1 MHVHV
6 PVYISPSTS
15 IYHVLGAMRKKIMG
29 YGSDVVDFAAVRRFK
44 LVVAKQFK
52 HFILNLQQ
60 RPLETT
66 ISHFFVGETQTAHF
80 SLLVTQQQSLFS
92 FTTLIWSRYFTL
104 ARRRRRR
111 RPAIVGWVE
120 FLREN

>member
-1 MHVHV
+1 MHML
-6 PVYISPSTS
+6 VYVSPPTS
-15 IYHVLGAMRKKIMG
+15 IFHVLGAMWKARSWRDG
-29 YGSDVVDFAAVRRFK
+29 NVDIAAVRRFK
-44 LVVAKQFK
+44 LDVAKQFK
-52 HFILNLQQ
+52 RLFLNLQQ